1 MWGELNAGWQ
11 KTLQAYKDQVASEQ
25 PKLATR
31 VASKNVLIPLTEA
44 LTDMISGSA
53 DLEGSNKTK
62 TPATSEDIQAG
73 SYGGRFINYGIRE
86 HGMAACMNGMGL
98 PMQTG
103 RHVLRSMQ
111 KPLILNGLCRVSS
124 MRDGKKHYRPIKI
137 RSHWSSQNLQPAW
150 PQKMRLSP

>member
-1 MWGELNAGWQ
+1 MSGELNAGWQ

-31 VASKNVLIPLTEA
+31 VASKNALIPLTEA

-86 HGMAACMNGMGL
+86 HGMAACMNGMALHGGVVPYSGL
-98 PMQTG
+98 FMVFMDYCRPSVRLAALMQIQTIYVATHDSIG
-103 RHVLRSMQ
+103 CLLYTS
-111 KPLILNGLCRVSS
+111 PSP
-124 MRDGKKHYRPIKI
+124 RD
-137 RSHWSSQNLQPAW
+137 
-150 PQKMRLSP
+150 